1 MLEVEESRERMTGL
15 QRIIGVGR
23 CGTAEDNYV
32 RDERKLLKGN
42 YAQGIETRTLSQH
55 SQETEIREAHEE
67 EGREGS
73 TYGQGV

>member
-1 MLEVEESRERMTGL
+1 MTGL
-15 QRIIGVGR
+15 QRTIGQGK
-23 CGTAEDNYV
+23 CGTAESSYV
-32 RDERKLLKGN
+32 KALNGIVEIREEQTELLKGQ

-73 TYGQGV
+73 TYGQSV